1 MHLGGLDMGL
11 TKCILGHYLELC
23 SNKNT
28 DLVYGIDDVRGVN
41 NLKQLM
47 TTKADLN
54 GRDLSKFQ
62 IVNPGEFVFNH
73 RTSRNGSKFSIAYND
88 GDKPIICTEDYVVFK
103 IRDDCKKI
111 LNARWLYMFFN
122 RPEFDRFVITNSWGS
137 STEFYNWEDIQAI
150 GLELPP
156 LLIQRKYANVY
167 NAMLENQKSYERG
180 LDDLKLVCDAYIE
193 DLRRQMPC
201 EAIANYIEE
210 VNKKNIGNL
219 KLDSVRGIATSK
231 EFINTKA
238 NMEGVSL
245 ENYKVVE
252 PGMIAFISD
261 TSRRADKMS
270 LALNQSCENYLV
282 SSISTVIQT
291 DNTKLLPKYLYLF
304 FCRTE
309 FDRYARFHSW
319 GSARETFSLD
329 DMKEVRM
336 PLPSIDVQK
345 AIVGIYEAY
354 KIRKGINEKLKAQIK
369 DICPILIKGS
379 IEEARKAKEA

>member
-167 NAMLENQKSYERG
+167 NAMLENQKSYESG

-193 DLRRQMPC
+193 DLRRKLPC
-201 EAIANYIEE
+201 DIIGNYVHQYNEKNNNGEITLEQGININKRFINPQRTNDNFYGRKIVRTGQIAYCTQLNNENIAVALRTGPDCIVSNVYDVIEFNENSGLIPEYLMLWLVRAEFGRFVYWASQGTSYEFLAYDNLANYKIPVPDYE
-210 VNKKNIGNL
+210 
-219 KLDSVRGIATSK
+219 
-231 EFINTKA
+231 
-238 NMEGVSL
+238 
-245 ENYKVVE
+245 
-252 PGMIAFISD
+252 
-261 TSRRADKMS
+261 
-270 LALNQSCENYLV
+270 
-282 SSISTVIQT
+282 
-291 DNTKLLPKYLYLF
+291 
-304 FCRTE
+304 
-309 FDRYARFHSW
+309 
-319 GSARETFSLD
+319 
-329 DMKEVRM
+329 
-336 PLPSIDVQK
+336 VQK
-345 AIVGIYEAY
+345 SIVGIYNVYNE
-354 KIRKGINEKLKAQIK
+354 RREINEKLKAQIK

>member
-122 RPEFDRFVITNSWGS
+122 RPEFDGFVITNSWGS

-150 GLELPP
+150 GLELPS
-156 LLIQRKYANVY
+156 LLIQREYANVY

-193 DLRRQMPC
+193 NLRKYMPC
-201 EAIANYIEE
+201 EGIGKYITQ
-210 VNKKNIGNL
+210 KSDKNNEKTIDFVMGL
-219 KLDSVRGIATSK
+219 STKK
-231 EFINTKA
+231 EFREAQSRVNRDELGK
-238 NMEGVSL
+238 
-245 ENYKVVE
+245 YKIVN
-252 PGMIAFISD
+252 PGDFAFVPTTD
-261 TSRRADKMS
+261 TWKVLAF
-270 LALNQSCENYLV
+270 ALNTFQKDLVVSPIYEVFSVDTDFLIPEYLAMWL
-282 SSISTVIQT
+282 SRQ
-291 DNTKLLPKYLYLF
+291 
-304 FCRTE
+304 E

-319 GSARETFSLD
+319 GSARENFSYE
-329 DMKEVRM
+329 DMKNVQI
-336 PLPSIDVQK
+336 PIPSIENQK
-345 AIVGIYEAY
+345 SIVNIFKAY
-354 KIRKGINEKLKAQIK
+354 KERIAINEKLKAQIK

>member
-1 MHLGGLDMGL
+1 MGL

-354 KIRKGINEKLKAQIK
+354 KIRKEINEKLKAQIK